1 MSIITQNGYT
11 ALMEASWNGMTEI
24 VDQLI
29 NAGATL
35 DLQDHVCISCY
46 VVVSHD
52 VIYYDYNTDQWYKI
66 SSVCSVNIYLRSSDP
81 FPLALFSYHTF
92 VGGGGGGLSG
102 G

>member
-1 MSIITQNGYT
+1 MSIITQDGYT
-11 ALMEASWNGMTEI
+11 ALMKASREGKTEV

-52 VIYYDYNTDQWYKI
+52 VI
-66 SSVCSVNIYLRSSDP
+66 
-81 FPLALFSYHTF
+81 
-92 VGGGGGGLSG
+92 
-102 G
+102 

>member
-1 MSIITQNGYT
+1 MYEMLLCSCHYHIHMSIITQYNGRT
-11 ALMEASWNGMTEI
+11 ALMWASRDGKTEI

-52 VIYYDYNTDQWYKI
+52 VI
-66 SSVCSVNIYLRSSDP
+66 L
-81 FPLALFSYHTF
+81 
-92 VGGGGGGLSG
+92 
-102 G
+102 